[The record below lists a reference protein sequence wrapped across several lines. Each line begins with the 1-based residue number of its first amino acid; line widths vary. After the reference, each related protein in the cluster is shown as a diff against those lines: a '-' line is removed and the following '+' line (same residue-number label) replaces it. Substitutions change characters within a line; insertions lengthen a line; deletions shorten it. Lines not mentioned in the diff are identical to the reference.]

1 MSNEAHEN
9 GFKAARKWILMGDAE
24 EMPNE
29 SHIRNYVEGAIK
41 AYLDASGLV
50 LVPREPTDEMKLVG
64 GLKCESMMFEND
76 EDYTGVIFSDMG
88 FVYRSM
94 IAAAPNPFESKQD
107 E

>member
-50 LVPREPTDEMKLVG
+50 LVPREPSAD
-64 GLKCESMMFEND
+64 MMADGMEVYCRKD
-76 EDYTGVIFSDMG
+76 DAEEDVWN
-88 FVYRSM
+88 VYHEM
-94 IAAAPNPFESKQD
+94 IAAAPDPFRVK
-107 E
+107 